1 MRIVWRHS
9 LNVKMRNKTAV
20 GSSINVS
27 LTAIHQNH
35 LSIMLISRNK
45 LFLYDLPIVYFTVF
59 DESFC

>member
-27 LTAIHQNH
+27 LTAIRQNH
-35 LSIMLISRNK
+35 LSIMLIARNK
-45 LFLYDLPIVYFTVF
+45 LFLYDRIMRCP
-59 DESFC
+59 

>member
-35 LSIMLISRNK
+35 LAIMLIARNK
-45 LFLYDLPIVYFTVF
+45 LFLYDQIACF
-59 DESFC
+59 